1 MGFLAPFNLWALL
14 ALPILVWLYWRSSQR
29 PAQSHIRY
37 PDAATLAL
45 ALPRPGLLSYLPAG
59 LFGLALL
66 IAMLGAARPTLKLL
80 VPQNMAGVVLAIEN
94 GYSMR
99 NTDIAPS
106 RIEATKKA
114 ARDLIAA
121 FPKTV
126 PVGLATF
133 SNFGTL
139 NIPLTTDRPKLL
151 QALDLMDLGD
161 GYSFTY
167 GILAALEALPEKP
180 PAGVNPG
187 AIVLY
192 SHGHDVS
199 GNDPLEIAAKAAK
212 RGIKI
217 HTVGVGTHGN
227 NFNEDILKVVAEQT
241 GGRYYPIF
249 SAADLQNVHRD
260 LGQVIGYQR
269 KPTEVSALATLLAGV
284 LLICSLLLGEMR
296 RKVV

>member
-1 MGFLAPFNLWALL
+1 MGFLSPQNLWILL
-14 ALPILVWLYWRSSQR
+14 ALPILVWLYWRLRHR
-29 PAQSHIRY
+29 PAQSHVHY
-37 PDAATLAL
+37 PAAAAL
-45 ALPRPGLLSYLPAG
+45 ALLPKPGLASYLPTG

-66 IAMLGAARPTLKLL
+66 LAMLGAARPTLNLL
-80 VPQNMAGVVLAIEN
+80 APQNMAGVVLAIEN

-114 ARDLIAA
+114 ARDLIAT
-121 FPKTV
+121 FPRNV
-126 PVGLATF
+126 QVGLATF

-139 NIPLTTDRPKLL
+139 NTPLTTDRHKVIE
-151 QALDLMDLGD
+151 AIDLMDLGN

-180 PAGVNPG
+180 PAGVSPG

-199 GNDPLEIAAKAAK
+199 GNDPLEIAARAAK

-227 NFNEDILKVVAEQT
+227 NFNEDILKVVAQQT

-269 KPTEVSALATLLAGV
+269 KPSEVSAGATLLAGI
-284 LLICSLLLGEMR
+284 LLLLSLLLGEMR